1 VRAHD
6 DARVYWNHANVPGDD
21 DQARSGSAHP
31 SAERTARELCVHRS
45 SGKQGGGRR
54 VRDRVPVIMTKLSD
68 ADFRDTVSSAARDR
82 VLELSAVLEALRP
95 NLDTADNKPVEA
107 LWLLVR
113 AQFFAAC
120 EEYAKELER
129 TQSLL

>member
-1 VRAHD
+1 M
-6 DARVYWNHANVPGDD
+6 
-21 DQARSGSAHP
+21 
-31 SAERTARELCVHRS
+31 
-45 SGKQGGGRR
+45 
-54 VRDRVPVIMTKLSD
+54 RDRVPVIMTKLSD